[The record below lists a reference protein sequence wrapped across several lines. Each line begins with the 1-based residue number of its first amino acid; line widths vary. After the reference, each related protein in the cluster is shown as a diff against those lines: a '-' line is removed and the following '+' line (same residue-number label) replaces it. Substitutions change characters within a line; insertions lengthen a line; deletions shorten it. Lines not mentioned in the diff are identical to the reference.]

1 LIILETPGDHFHNLR
16 LSKIA
21 IAKTQ
26 TAIMSDDELFYLQP
40 GFDLNS
46 LTVPRLREIL
56 VRHDIAYTGSAK
68 KPQLIQIVTDD
79 LLPRSKKLLAQ
90 RARTKRTSKGIT
102 DVPSSQESTVSDDD
116 AELMPPPKTPR
127 SRKSKSNISGSDG
140 ATETPATTRR
150 SRTPGT
156 RKSTAK
162 HPRQSDTETDVEKP
176 QASAR
181 KTRKSVPGPTPVRH
195 ATAVQIE
202 EPERRVKRESIEAG
216 ESPFSDDNPFQ
227 SGSSPSNDYR
237 RVSSTSRTR
246 KSLGTSADRRKSGSR
261 RRSSKLPTDLKQED
275 GITAPSR
282 STFEFPVS
290 RLASE
295 PASDG
300 VDATEEFTSEEAQ
313 ELQVSRAAS
322 GKLVRTPGG
331 TLVRRTKKKKP
342 AGTIAKTAPWVIITA
357 LVGAVGGWYRNEVV
371 NIGYCG
377 VGQARWSLA
386 ENTHIPPWIHENLE
400 PECLPCPQHAIC
412 FPDMVVTCE
421 NDYVLK
427 PNLLSVGGI
436 LPFPP
441 ICEAD
446 GEKARRIR
454 VVADRAVETLRD
466 KRAVY
471 ECGEEVTSIREDGPA
486 MEEVKPVVKAGEVKL
501 EIPEE
506 DLKAE
511 VSKMR
516 RKGMS
521 ADEFDDLW
529 RSALGEIID
538 RDEVEVVRDG

>member
-1 LIILETPGDHFHNLR
+1 
-16 LSKIA
+16 
-21 IAKTQ
+21 
-26 TAIMSDDELFYLQP
+26 MSDDELFYLQP
-40 GFDLNS
+40 DFDLNS

-56 VRHDIAYTGSAK
+56 VRHEIDYPGSAK
-68 KPQLIQIVTDD
+68 KLQLIQIVTDD

-102 DVPSSQESTVSDDD
+102 DVPSSQESIISDED

-127 SRKSKSNISGSDG
+127 SRKSKSNIGRTDG
-140 ATETPATTRR
+140 ATDTPTTTRR

-156 RKSTAK
+156 RKTTAK
-162 HPRQSDTETDVEKP
+162 HPRQSDNEMDVEKP

-195 ATAVQIE
+195 TSAVQIE
-202 EPERRVKRESIEAG
+202 EPERRIKGESLEAG

-237 RVSSTSRTR
+237 RISSTSRSRRT
-246 KSLGTSADRRKSGSR
+246 LGTSSDRRKSGSR
-261 RRSSKLPTDLKQED
+261 RRSTKLPTDLKQED

-290 RLASE
+290 TLASE

-300 VDATEEFTSEEAQ
+300 VDATEEFTPEETQ
-313 ELQVSRAAS
+313 ELQSERVAS
-322 GKLVRTPGG
+322 GKLVRTSGG
-331 TLVRRTKKKKP
+331 GLVRRTKKKQP
-342 AGTIAKTAPWVIITA
+342 AGTVAKTAPWVIITA
-357 LVGAVGGWYRNEVV
+357 LLGAVGGWYRNEKIK
-371 NIGYCG
+371 IGYCG

-386 ENTHIPPWIHENLE
+386 ENAHIPPWIHENLE
-400 PECLPCPQHAIC
+400 PECLPCPQHGIC
-412 FPDMVVTCE
+412 FPNMEVTCE

-427 PNLLSVGGI
+427 PHPLSLGGI
-436 LPFPP
+436 LPIPP
-441 ICEAD
+441 NCEAD
-446 GEKARRIR
+446 GEKARRIK
-454 VVADRAVETLRD
+454 VVADRAVENLRD
-466 KRAVY
+466 RRAAH
-471 ECGEEVTSIREDGPA
+471 ECGEEVTSLGEDKSA
-486 MEEVKPVVKAGEVKL
+486 TEEIKTVVKAGEVKL

-506 DLKAE
+506 TLKAE